1 MIISFSTYSLFLY
14 IWMGIAIAIFFLLLR
29 INAPYGRYA
38 TGKWGPMVDN
48 HYGWVLMES
57 PALAVMLYFLVLNLN
72 SRATVSE
79 IMIGLFCLHYFNRT
93 FIFPFRLHTPGKK
106 MPWMIVISAIF
117 FNGINTLT
125 LGYYFTHFSGYPNSY
140 YTDPKFIIGVL
151 LFFTGL
157 VINWWSDNK
166 LIHLRQPGETGYKIP
181 LGGLFRYISCPNLFG
196 EIIEWGGFALLC
208 WNLPA
213 LAFFIWT
220 AANVLPRALAH
231 HRWYKKQFAEYPA
244 KRKAIFPYL
253 L

>member
-1 MIISFSTYSLFLY
+1 MVISFSAYSLFMY

-48 HYGWVLMES
+48 HYGWMLMEA
-57 PALAVMLYFLVLNLN
+57 PALAVMVYFLILNLN
-72 SRATVSE
+72 SRTSVIE

-125 LGYYFTHFSGYPNSY
+125 LGYNFTHFSAYTKSY
-140 YTDPKFIIGVL
+140 ITDPKFIIGIL

-157 VINWWSDNK
+157 GINWWADNK

-231 HRWYKKQFAEYPA
+231 HRWYKKQFADYPA
-244 KRKAIFPYL
+244 GRKAIFPYL
-253 L
+253 M